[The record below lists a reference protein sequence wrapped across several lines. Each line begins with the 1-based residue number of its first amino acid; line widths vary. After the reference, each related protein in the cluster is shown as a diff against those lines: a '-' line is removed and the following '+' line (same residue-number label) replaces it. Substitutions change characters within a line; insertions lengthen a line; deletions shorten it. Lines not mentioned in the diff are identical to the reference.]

1 MPVPELRP
9 TTYKAVVAGWF
20 NRDEEEGRKKRLRQ
34 AVTLTHL
41 EMMKLLLKLNEPRWT
56 LYKKKRRKHYSQHRE
71 MELETKSQ
79 YNTRNSVANAVAN
92 QL

>member
-56 LYKKKRRKHYSQHRE
+56 LYKKRLMFSISTIAFWGAMRYEHV
-71 MELETKSQ
+71 T
-79 YNTRNSVANAVAN
+79 
-92 QL
+92 